1 MLAQQRTSPASDRS
15 MPLDEMLTRLD
26 EIERSLQDALAL
38 AQTSC
43 RVCQQ
48 ALTMTEC
55 LRSRIAD
62 GVRDPLT
69 ARQAIH
75 DCVGERGQPSMQVG
89 AGRRVDGRVE
99 LLTPRERE
107 VLDLIAGGHSNRQIA
122 EILFLS
128 PRTIERHIANI
139 YLKLDVHTKAEAT
152 AWVLVHGL
160 VGGEAVSNGSV
171 AELADCFQPENYI
184 YRLHTSTDAG
194 LGATD

>member
-1 MLAQQRTSPASDRS
+1 MLAQQRTSPVPDRN

-48 ALTMTEC
+48 ALTETEC
-55 LRSRIAD
+55 LRSGIAD
-62 GVRDPLT
+62 GVHAYRARPLV
-69 ARQAIH
+69 RQP
-75 DCVGERGQPSMQVG
+75 CGQPSMPVG

-152 AWVLVHGL
+152 AWALVHGL
-160 VGGEAVSNGSV
+160 VCGETVSNGSV